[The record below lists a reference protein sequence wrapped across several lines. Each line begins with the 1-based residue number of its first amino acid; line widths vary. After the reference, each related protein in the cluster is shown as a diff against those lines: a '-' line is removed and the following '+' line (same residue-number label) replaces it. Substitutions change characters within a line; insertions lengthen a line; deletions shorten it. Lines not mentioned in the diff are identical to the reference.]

1 MEIIL
6 GIACFLLLLLCLT
19 LGSVCGKLSAQKEQ
33 IEAMEK
39 IVENY
44 KAELKRA
51 SDKNLVLNAENLKL
65 KQKSNS
71 TVKVWSAIIAAVSQ
85 LNKEKIAETTTPEM
99 PEEPE
104 MPETPEEPETPKDG
118 EIMPLPDCPT
128 NVLSCEPYMT
138 KEKDESGNIRYKSA
152 FAANSEQA
160 VLQEDCFTD
169 ENGIRYI
176 TINGKKCLCAALATA
191 YSAEIGTVFA
201 VTLHCGEKMYVI
213 CADFKNPLSEAGEP
227 IYGTP
232 CTNYDGEE
240 ALGLIEFV
248 VDWTKLPRVVKDAGT
263 FTILPNFGGLYGNG
277 GNVVKMEKLGRW
289 WKP

>member
-51 SDKNLVLNAENLKL
+51 SDKNLVLNAENIAL
-65 KQKSNS
+65 QRRQNAASEA
-71 TVKVWSAIIAAVSQ
+71 WSAITAAITQ
-85 LNKEKIAETTTPEM
+85 RNAQKNAETAAPE
-99 PEEPE
+99 PAPEPE
-104 MPETPEEPETPKDG
+104 APKDG
-118 EIMPLPDCPT
+118 ELMPIPDAPT

-138 KEKDESGNIRYKSA
+138 KEKDESGNIRYKNA

-160 VLQEDCFTD
+160 MLQEDCFTD
-169 ENGIRYI
+169 ENGIRYYK
-176 TINGKKCLCAALATA
+176 TGGKKCLCAALATA

-227 IYGTP
+227 VYGTP
-232 CTNYDGEE
+232 CTNYDGED

-263 FTILPNFGGLYGNG
+263 FTILPNFGGLYGIG

>member
-6 GIACFLLLLLCLT
+6 GIACALIFLLCLS
-19 LGSVCGKLSAQKEQ
+19 LGSVCGKLSTHN
-33 IEAMEK
+33 EALQVRDAMIDRYKSELRTALH
-39 IVENY
+39 E
-44 KAELKRA
+44 KAELEARVLELEQKKNAA
-51 SDKNLVLNAENLKL
+51 SEA
-65 KQKSNS
+65 
-71 TVKVWSAIIAAVSQ
+71 WSAITAAITQ
-85 LNKEKIAETTTPEM
+85 RNAQKNAETAAPE
-99 PEEPE
+99 PAP
-104 MPETPEEPETPKDG
+104 EPETPKDG
-118 EIMPLPDCPT
+118 EIMPLPDAPT
-128 NVLSCEPYMT
+128 NVLSCEPYMA
-138 KEKDESGNIRYKSA
+138 KEKDESGNIRYKNA

-160 VLQEDCFTD
+160 MLQEDCFTD
-169 ENGIRYI
+169 DNGIRYI

-263 FTILPNFGGLYGNG
+263 FTILPSFGGLYGIG

>member
-51 SDKNLVLNAENLKL
+51 SDKNHVLNAENIAL
-65 KQKSNS
+65 QRRQNAASEA
-71 TVKVWSAIIAAVSQ
+71 WSAITAAISQ
-85 LNKEKIAETTTPEM
+85 QKETKKTETAAPEAK
-99 PEEPE
+99 PEPE
-104 MPETPEEPETPKDG
+104 NSGEVMP
-118 EIMPLPDCPT
+118 IPDAPT

-138 KEKDESGNIRYKSA
+138 KEKDDSGNIRYKNA

-160 VLQEDCFTD
+160 MLQEDCFTD
-169 ENGIRYI
+169 VNGIRYYK
-176 TINGKKCLCAALATA
+176 TGGKKCLCAALATA
-191 YSAEIGTVFA
+191 YSTEIGTVFEA
-201 VTLHCGEKMYVI
+201 ELKNGTKLLII
-213 CADFKNPLSEAGEP
+213 CADFKNPLEEANEP

-232 CTNYDGEE
+232 CTNYDGQD
-240 ALGLIEFV
+240 AVCLIEFV
-248 VDWTKLPRVVKDAGT
+248 VDWTKLPRIVKDAGT
-263 FTILPNFGGLYGNG
+263 FTVLPQFGGLYGDG
-277 GNVVKMEKLGRW
+277 GNVVKLTKLGRW

>member
-33 IEAMEK
+33 IEAMDK

-51 SDKNLVLNAENLKL
+51 SDKNLVLNAENIAL
-65 KQKSNS
+65 QRRQNAVSEA
-71 TVKVWSAIIAAVSQ
+71 WSAITAAISQ
-85 LNKEKIAETTTPEM
+85 QKETKRPETAAPEAK
-99 PEEPE
+99 PEPE
-104 MPETPEEPETPKDG
+104 NSGEVMP
-118 EIMPLPDCPT
+118 IPDAPT

-138 KEKDESGNIRYKSA
+138 KETDESGNIRYKNA

-160 VLQEDCFTD
+160 MLQEDCFTD
-169 ENGIRYI
+169 ENGIRYYK
-176 TINGKKCLCAALATA
+176 TGGKKCLCAALATA
-191 YSAEIGTVFA
+191 YSTEIGTVFEA
-201 VTLHCGEKMYVI
+201 ELKNGTKLLII
-213 CADFKNPLSEAGEP
+213 CADFKNPLEEANEP

-232 CTNYDGEE
+232 CTNYDDQD
-240 ALGLIEFV
+240 AVCLFEFV
-248 VDWTKLPRVVKDAGT
+248 VDWTKLPRIVKDAGA
-263 FTILPNFGGLYGNG
+263 FTVLPQFGGLYGDG
-277 GNVVKMEKLGRW
+277 GNVVKLTKLGRW

>member
-51 SDKNLVLNAENLKL
+51 SDKNLVLNAENIAL
-65 KQKSNS
+65 QRRQNAASEA
-71 TVKVWSAIIAAVSQ
+71 WSAITAAITQHNAQKST
-85 LNKEKIAETTTPEM
+85 ETAAPEAK
-99 PEEPE
+99 PEPE
-104 MPETPEEPETPKDG
+104 NSGEVMP
-118 EIMPLPDCPT
+118 IPDAPT
-128 NVLSCEPYMT
+128 NVLSCEPYMV
-138 KEKDESGNIRYKSA
+138 KEKDESGNISYKNA
-152 FAANSEQA
+152 FAVNSEQA
-160 VLQEDCFTD
+160 MLQEDCFTD
-169 ENGIRYI
+169 DNGIRYI

-227 IYGTP
+227 VYGTP
-232 CTNYDGEE
+232 CTNYDGED

-263 FTILPNFGGLYGNG
+263 FTILPNFGGLYGIG